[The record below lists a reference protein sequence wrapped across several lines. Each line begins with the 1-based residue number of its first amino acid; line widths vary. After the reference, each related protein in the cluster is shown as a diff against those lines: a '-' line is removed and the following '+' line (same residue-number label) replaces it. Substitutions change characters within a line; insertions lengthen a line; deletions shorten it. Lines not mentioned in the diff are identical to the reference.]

1 MKRLFV
7 LRAQDEVWRNLL
19 REMGERLQAGKAL
32 AVEVDDYKSNRSKA
46 QNAVFHMWAG
56 DVSAATGEAKHGGR
70 LKLQYFVPVLL
81 RDDAKWAWVWR
92 QTGAKLSYEQQV
104 EFLGEPNVLGSTSR
118 CTVAQFAEALDGLWA
133 GEAHLGLRNPQDF
146 GLDWRVR

>member
-1 MKRLFV
+1 
-7 LRAQDEVWRNLL
+7 
-19 REMGERLQAGKAL
+19 
-32 AVEVDDYKSNRSKA
+32 
-46 QNAVFHMWAG
+46 MWAG

-146 GLDWRVR
+146 GLDWRVK

>member
-1 MKRLFV
+1 MTGAMLRSIRKAYRL
-7 LRAQDEVWRNLL
+7 
-19 REMGERLQAGKAL
+19 
-32 AVEVDDYKSNRSKA
+32 
-46 QNAVFHMWAG
+46 
-56 DVSAATGEAKHGGR
+56 DVSDATGEAKHGGR

-92 QTGAKLSYEQQV
+92 QTGARLSYEKQV